1 VKRAARYGV
10 LIVLLLVAAAAA
22 MLVYLPLP
30 NELPDRVMSYLEER
44 KNETRPLVLK
54 RAGAWRSLQPGLELR
69 RAKFNRKDRLLSSFN
84 LIALRVDP
92 EKWRLRMIHAPAK
105 DLPQTDIETLAQSTG
120 AAALINASYFEP
132 DFKVMGLL
140 VCDGERLS
148 PMRKEGNIHHGVFY
162 LHDNRAFLVHR
173 SNFNAQPV
181 EQAFQ
186 AGPWLVSDGEAQSRF
201 RNANVVTRRTA
212 VGVDKKGRVILAAT
226 DALLG
231 GISLPE
237 LADYLARP
245 EGEGGFELWRA
256 INCDGGTSTQM
267 LLRHPRESL
276 TIRSTVRVPAY
287 LGVFAP

>member
-1 VKRAARYGV
+1 MKRAARYGV
-10 LIVLLLVAAAAA
+10 LIVLLLVAAGGAA
-22 MLVYLPLP
+22 LVYLPLP

-44 KNETRPLVLK
+44 KNETRPLVRK
-54 RAGAWRSLQPGLELR
+54 RAGVWTNLQPGLELR
-69 RAKFNRKDRLLSSFN
+69 RVKFNRKDRLLSSFN

-92 EKWRLRMIHAPAK
+92 EKLRLRMIHAPAK
-105 DLPQTDIETLAQSTG
+105 DQPQTDIETLAQSTG
-120 AAALINASYFEP
+120 ALALVNASYFEP

-140 VCDGERLS
+140 VCDGEKLS
-148 PMRKEGNIHHGVFY
+148 PIRKEGNIHHGVFY
-162 LHDNRAFLVHR
+162 LRESRAFLVHR
-173 SNFNAQPV
+173 SNFNGQQV

-245 EGEGGFELWRA
+245 ESEGGFELWRA